1 MRSRAATKSAIEK
14 GTIYLITLRTEK
26 ITFPIA
32 ASKNVKDALAFAKMV
47 GQINEPNL
55 SYKGLLR
62 ALKKDLA
69 AKLWD
74 KSKHEEGAKPDNDYV
89 DIRPIKLL

>member
-1 MRSRAATKSAIEK
+1 MKSRAATKALIEK
-14 GTIYLITLRTEK
+14 DVIYLITIRTEH
-26 ITFPIA
+26 ITFPVA
-32 ASKNVKDALAFAKMV
+32 ASRNVKDAMSAAKLV
-47 GQINEPNL
+47 GKIAEPNL

-74 KSKHEEGAKPDNDYV
+74 KSRHEEGAKPDNDYV

>member
-1 MRSRAATKSAIEK
+1 MKSRAATKSAIEK
-14 GTIYLITLRTEK
+14 GTIYLITIRTEK

-32 ASKNVKDALAFAKMV
+32 ASKNVKDALEFAKMV
-47 GQINEPNL
+47 GQLAEPSV

-69 AKLWD
+69 AKVWD
-74 KSKHEEGAKPDNDYV
+74 KSKYEGPTEDYV